1 MAEEAT
7 ESGTTQTSEAGTTL
21 LTETPA
27 TGAEAPEVTAEGTAD
42 GTTEETKPTTDV
54 EVKPEGAPE
63 AYDLK
68 VPEGMTLDSE
78 MLDKYTPVFKEL
90 GLTNEAA
97 QRLADI
103 QIQAQQEAL
112 VAQHTNWVQAV
123 KSDPEMGGRNFEST
137 KENAQSAI
145 ARFAS
150 PKLKLFYE
158 QTGLGSHPEEM
169 RAWSKVGAAM
179 AEPKIVQGL
188 AGAPARDKTLAEKMY
203 GSKATA

>member
-27 TGAEAPEVTAEGTAD
+27 TGAEAPEVTAEGTAE

-112 VAQHTNWVQAV
+112 VAQHTNWVQSV
-123 KSDPEMGGRNFEST
+123 KSDPEIGGKNMDAAV
-137 KENAQSAI
+137 KNAQSAL
-145 ARFAS
+145 ARFGTPA
-150 PKLKLFYE
+150 LKQALE
-158 QTGLGSHPEEM
+158 QTGLGSHPELV
-169 RAWSKVGAAM
+169 RIFSKVGEAM
-179 AEPKIVQGL
+179 AEPQIVQGL

>member
-27 TGAEAPEVTAEGTAD
+27 TGAEAPGVTAEGTAE

-123 KSDPEMGGRNFEST
+123 KSDPEMGGRNFENT
-137 KENAQSAI
+137 KKNAQSAI

-150 PKLKLFYE
+150 PELKLFYE

-179 AEPKIVQGL
+179 AEPQIMQGL